1 MININ
6 SKKNKIKKESCVLE
20 SKPWER
26 REKEEE
32 EEEEEKREKLK
43 GK

>member
-6 SKKNKIKKESCVLE
+6 RKKKKEIWIFWE

-32 EEEEEKREKLK
+32 EEEKREKLE